1 MNNLVIPV
9 YWTKE
14 IPSGGRAAGGGDLC
28 NPIMREKLVPELRK
42 DPIIGRWVIIATERG
57 KRPHDFV
64 FEEEVVKGGFCP
76 FCPGNEHT
84 TPPEIFAIREPGTAP
99 NTPGWRLRV
108 VHNKFPALV
117 PEGGLDREG
126 EGIFDKMAGV
136 GTHEVIIESPD
147 HRATL
152 ADIPLEGFVD
162 VLIAYGDRIRTLSQD
177 ERLRYVLIFKNQGRA
192 AGASLEHSHS
202 QLISLPIVPELVM
215 EELNGS
221 KFHYKW
227 KERCVFCDMIRQE
240 LSHKVRVVLD
250 NQEFVAL
257 CPFAPRSPFE
267 VWILPK
273 AHYSSYIDMK
283 PESVRLLAG
292 IFSETLKRLQK
303 ALGKAPYNF
312 ILHTAPIREP
322 ELAHYHWHF
331 EIMPKLTLMAGFE
344 WGSGFFI
351 NPTPPE
357 SAAQYLREL
366 EL

>member
-1 MNNLVIPV
+1 M
-9 YWTKE
+9 
-14 IPSGGRAAGGGDLC
+14 
-28 NPIMREKLVPELRK
+28 PELRK

-64 FEEEVVKGGFCP
+64 IEEDVVKGGFCP

-84 TPPEIFAIREPGTAP
+84 TPPEIFAIREPGTEP
-99 NTPGWRLRV
+99 NTPGWHLRV
-108 VHNKFPALV
+108 VNNKFPALINQGE
-117 PEGGLDREG
+117 PDREG
-126 EGIFDKMAGV
+126 EGMFDKMNGI
-136 GTHEVIIESPD
+136 GTHEVIIENPD
-147 HRATL
+147 HSVTL
-152 ADIPLEGFVD
+152 ASIAIDGFVE
-162 VLIAYGDRIRTLSQD
+162 VLTAYRERIRSLARD
-177 ERLRYVLIFKNQGRA
+177 PRFKYVLIFKNQGRS

-202 QLISLPIVPELVM
+202 QLIGLPIVPELVM

-221 KFHYKW
+221 KFYYNW

-240 LSHKVRVVLD
+240 IQQDKRIVSENK
-250 NQEFVAL
+250 EFIAI

-273 AHYSSYIDMK
+273 THFSAFVDIKDESYG
-283 PESVRLLAG
+283 LLAE
-292 IFSETLKRLQK
+292 IFSETLKRLEK
-303 ALGKAPYNF
+303 SLGKAPYNF

-322 ELAHYHWHF
+322 EIPYYHWHF

-357 SAAQYLREL
+357 DAAQYLKEVQI
-366 EL
+366 

>member
-1 MNNLVIPV
+1 M
-9 YWTKE
+9 
-14 IPSGGRAAGGGDLC
+14 
-28 NPIMREKLVPELRK
+28 PELRK

-64 FEEEVVKGGFCP
+64 VEEEVVKGGFCP

-84 TPPEIFAIREPGTAP
+84 TPPEIFAFRDPNTQP
-99 NTPGWRLRV
+99 NTPGWQLRV
-108 VHNKFPALV
+108 VNNKFPALI
-117 PEGGLDREG
+117 LEG
-126 EGIFDKMAGV
+126 EPDRQGEGMFDKMNGI

-147 HRATL
+147 HRLNLATL
-152 ADIPLEGFVD
+152 PVEHFIL
-162 VLIAYGDRIRTLSQD
+162 VLKAYRERIRSLGED
-177 ERLRYVLIFKNQGRA
+177 PRMRYVLVFKNQGRA

-221 KFHYKW
+221 KFYYNW

-240 LSHKVRVVLD
+240 LQQGVRVVEE
-250 NQEFVAL
+250 NEEFVAL

-273 AHYSSYIDMK
+273 THHSSYVELQED
-283 PESVRLLAG
+283 SLALLAT
-292 IFSETLKRLQK
+292 IFSTTLKRLHA
-303 ALGKAPYNF
+303 ALRGAPYNF
-312 ILHTAPIREP
+312 ILHTAPVREP
-322 ELAHYHWHF
+322 AIPHYHWHF

-357 SAAQYLREL
+357 DAAAYLRQVQW
-366 EL
+366 